1 MNEFQTT
8 KQWLATELG
17 SYYSQEEAEYIA
29 RILLEEAFGQPYP
42 MLVVS
47 DGKVNQKIDL
57 LKGWLSR
64 LLGHEPLQYVLGHT
78 SFCGMD
84 LYVSSGVLIPRPETE
99 ELCYIIRSRGHLFP
113 GATSIDLCTGSGAI
127 ALFMAK
133 CGAKV
138 EAIDLSPHALSV
150 AERNF
155 HRYDLEID
163 LRRADL
169 FDAHFSPKCQQY
181 DLVVSNPPYV
191 LNKERMEMEP
201 HVLETEP
208 EMALFVPDDDPIL
221 FYSRIKELYNNSKV
235 LAFEINPL
243 CVGEL
248 RELFY
253 DRKVEFIEDFNGKT
267 RYLIVT

>member
-57 LKGWLSR
+57 LMGWLSR
-64 LLGHEPLQYVLGHT
+64 LLAHEPLQYVLGHT

-99 ELCYIIRSRGHLFP
+99 ELCYIIRSRGFLFS

-133 CGAKV
+133 SGAKV
-138 EAIDLSPHALSV
+138 EAIELSPHALSV
-150 AERNF
+150 AEKNI
-155 HRYDLEID
+155 HRYGLEID
-163 LRRADL
+163 LQRADL
-169 FDAHFSPKCQQY
+169 FDGHFSPKHQQY

-201 HVLETEP
+201 HVLDTEP

-221 FYSRIKELYNNSKV
+221 FYRRIHELYNNSKV

-243 CVGEL
+243 CVREL

-253 DRKVEFIEDFNGKT
+253 DRKVEFIKDFNGKT